1 MTETKLKEKNAETK
15 AERIWYTVNAK
26 GKVLGRLATRIAII
40 LMGKNKPLWQPH
52 LDVGDNV
59 IVINA
64 AKIATTGRKEEQKK
78 YFRYSG
84 YPGGLR
90 VETLGDLR
98 KRKPEDIIRHAV
110 SGMLPKNRLGAAMI
124 KKLFVYPDDTHP
136 HEAQKPRELEV

>member
-1 MTETKLKEKNAETK
+1 MTETKLKEKNTETK
-15 AERIWYTVNAK
+15 AERIWYIVNAK

-40 LMGKNKPLWQPH
+40 LMGKNKPLWQPY
-52 LDVGDNV
+52 LDMGDNV
-59 IVINA
+59 VVINA

-98 KRKPEDIIRHAV
+98 KRKPEDIISHAV

-124 KKLFVYPDDTHP
+124 KKLFVYPGDTHP